1 MNFVVSSGM
10 CMSAIAQNF
19 ILALAEERCLSSS
32 ELEVFLPAVEGKPPN
47 AIAKELGISAEAVR
61 KRLSE
66 VYKKFQ
72 VSGGG
77 PGKLTKLQQVIES
90 AYQASS
96 QPGKPTASKR
106 QDWGEAPS
114 IRSNFYGRETELSKL
129 KQWIV
134 GERCRLV
141 ALLGMG
147 GIGKTALSVKLA
159 AEVQANFDYFI
170 WRTLR
175 NAPPIQEML
184 ANLIRF
190 FSDEQKMNLPETVNA
205 KVTLLINYLREHRCL
220 LVLDN
225 AETILQG
232 GMSIASSQEARA
244 GYYKEG
250 YEDYGQLLRRIGE
263 EPHQSCLVITSRE
276 KPKEFAP
283 LEGETSPVRT
293 ISLAGVGE
301 TEGQEILKDKSLFGS
316 QQNWV
321 ELVKN
326 YSGNPLA
333 LKLVAETIRE
343 LFSGDIAAFLDAGEI
358 IFGDTRNL
366 LDQQF
371 ERTSEL
377 EKEIIYWLAIKREPV
392 SLEELLDDIVR
403 PLTKREL
410 LEALESLRRRSLI
423 EKSDALFTLQPVVM
437 EYITESIIEQICQ
450 EITTDK
456 IALFMSHALMG
467 ATVKDYVRDIQIR
480 LILQPIIE
488 RLLNLLRT
496 QTNIEDKLTQILE
509 PLRDKFI
516 VKPGYAGSNVLNLL
530 SQLQT
535 DLTGYD
541 FSNLDVRQAYL
552 QNVNL
557 HQVSFAHSDLTR
569 SVFAKNFA
577 TVLSVAFSRDG
588 KLLATGDANGEIR
601 LWRVANGQQLLLYQE
616 HTNKVWS
623 VAFSA
628 DGTTLVSGCED
639 QTVKIWDVHSG
650 ECLKTLLG
658 HTDRIWSVAFSS
670 QGHIIASASE
680 DQTVKI
686 WDIHS
691 GKCLKTLA
699 DHINGVRSVAFS
711 PNGITLVSGSK
722 DQTAKIWDVY
732 SGECLKTLLGHTDRI
747 WSVAFSPQGHTIASA
762 SDDKTVRLWD
772 ADTGKCLKTL
782 TGHTNWVWSVDYN
795 PKGDIIVSG
804 SDDQTVRLWDVNTG
818 KCLKT
823 LQGHTD
829 RIWSVAF
836 SPDNRTIASTSD
848 DQTVKLWDGYSGRCL
863 RTLKGYT
870 NWVWSIAFSP
880 DGQILASASDDHTVR
895 LWDVETGKCLKILK
909 GHTNGVRSVA
919 FSPDGQIL
927 ASASDDQTIRLWDAK
942 TARCLKILKR
952 HSNWVWSI
960 AFSPNG
966 QILASAS
973 DDQTVKLWNV
983 NTGKCFKT
991 LSADTNRIWFVA
1003 FSPQGDILA
1012 GASEDRTVKLWRVNT
1027 DESLESLEGHTNW
1040 VRSVAFSPKGDILAS
1055 ASEDHT
1061 VRLWKTSTDK
1071 RLEPLEPPLQE
1082 HTDKV
1087 RAVAFSPQGY
1097 KITDKQDQASCIL
1110 ASAGDDNTVKIWDVN
1125 TGKCL
1130 KTLEGHTKRI
1140 WSVVF
1145 SPDGRIIASG
1155 GEDET
1160 VRLWSMETGKCLKI
1174 FSIHKPYKDMDIT
1187 GSIGLTAA
1195 QKNTLK
1201 ALGAVEKAEKT

>member
-1 MNFVVSSGM
+1 
-10 CMSAIAQNF
+10 MSEIPEGF
-19 ILALAEERCLSSS
+19 ILALAQEHCLSSS
-32 ELEVFLPAVEGKPPN
+32 ELEVLLYGIQDKSPN
-47 AIAKELGISAEAVR
+47 AIAIELGISAEAVR

-77 PGKLTKLQQVIES
+77 PGKLTKLQQVIEN

-96 QPGKPTASKR
+96 QTVKPIAVKR

-114 IRSNFYGRETELSKL
+114 IRGVFYGREAELSKL
-129 KQWIV
+129 KQWV
-134 GERCRLV
+134 VEDNCRLL

-147 GIGKTALSVKLA
+147 GIGKTTLSVKLA
-159 AEVQANFDYFI
+159 DEVQENFEYFI

-190 FSDEQKMNLPETVNA
+190 LSDERETNLPETVNGR
-205 KVTLLINYLREHRCL
+205 VTLLIKYLREHRCL
-220 LVLDN
+220 IILDN
-225 AETILQG
+225 AETILQ
-232 GMSIASSQEARA
+232 ASLQEARA

-250 YEDYGQLLRRIGE
+250 YEGYGQLLRRLGE

-283 LEGETSPVRT
+283 LEGEASPVRT
-293 ISLAGVGE
+293 MSVAGVGE

-316 QQNWV
+316 QQNWAKLI
-321 ELVKN
+321 EN

-333 LKLVAETIRE
+333 LKLVSETIRE
-343 LFSGDIAAFLDAGEI
+343 LFGGDIAAFLDEGEI

-371 ERTSEL
+371 ERASEF

-403 PLTKREL
+403 PLSKREL
-410 LEALESLRRRSLI
+410 LEALKSLRRRSLI
-423 EKSDALFTLQPVVM
+423 EKSAALFTLQPVVM
-437 EYITESIIEQICQ
+437 EYITESIIEQVCQ
-450 EITTDK
+450 EITTGK
-456 IALFMSHALMG
+456 IALFMSHGLMG

-480 LILQPIIE
+480 LILKPIRE
-488 RLLNLLRT
+488 RLLSLFLSK
-496 QTNIEDKLTQILE
+496 TNIEDKLTQILE

-516 VKPGYAGSNVLNLL
+516 IKPGYAGSNVLHLL
-530 SQLQT
+530 CQLQT
-535 DLTGYD
+535 DLTSYD
-541 FSNLDVRQAYL
+541 FSHLAVRQAYL

-557 HQVSFAHSDLTR
+557 HQVSFAYSDLTR

-577 TVLSVAFSRDG
+577 TVLSVTFSRNG
-588 KLLATGDANGEIR
+588 QLLATGDANGEIR
-601 LWRVANGQQLLLYQE
+601 LWRVINGQQLLLYQG

-623 VAFSA
+623 IAFNAS
-628 DGTTLVSGCED
+628 GTTLISGSED
-639 QTVKIWDVHSG
+639 QTLKIWDVQSG

-658 HTDRIWSVAFSS
+658 HTDRIWSVAFSP
-670 QGHIIASASE
+670 QGHTIASASE

-686 WDIHS
+686 WDVQS
-691 GKCLKTLA
+691 GECLKTLSS
-699 DHINGVRSVAFS
+699 HLNGVRSVDYS
-711 PNGITLVSGSK
+711 PDGTTLVSGSK
-722 DQTAKIWDVY
+722 DQTVKIWDVQ

-762 SDDKTVRLWD
+762 SDDQTVKLWD
-772 ADTGKCLKTL
+772 VDTGECLKTL
-782 TGHTNWVWSVDYN
+782 SGHTNWVWSVDYS
-795 PKGDIIVSG
+795 PQGEIIVSG

-823 LQGHTD
+823 LPGHTD

-836 SPDNRTIASTSD
+836 SPQGRTIASTSD
-848 DQTVKLWDGYSGRCL
+848 DQTVKLWDAATGRCL
-863 RTLKGYT
+863 KTLKGYT
-870 NWVWSIAFSP
+870 NWVWCVAFSP
-880 DGQILASASDDHTVR
+880 NAPILASANDDYTVR
-895 LWDVETGKCLKILK
+895 LWDINTGQCLKTLQ

-927 ASASDDQTIRLWDAK
+927 ASASDDQTIKLWNAK
-942 TARCLKILKR
+942 TGICLHTLKG
-952 HSNWVWSI
+952 HTNWVWSI
-960 AFSPNG
+960 VFSPNG

-973 DDQTVKLWNV
+973 DDQTVKLWDV

-991 LSADTNRIWFVA
+991 LSEDINRIWFIA
-1003 FSPQGDILA
+1003 FSPKGDILA
-1012 GASEDRTVKLWRVNT
+1012 GASEDHTVKLWNVST
-1027 DESLESLEGHTNW
+1027 GESLKPLQGHTNW
-1040 VRSVAFSPKGDILAS
+1040 VRSVAFSPRGDILAS

-1061 VRLWKTSTDK
+1061 VRLWKANKDQ
-1071 RLEPLEPPLQE
+1071 RLEPLEPPLRA

-1087 RAVAFSPQGY
+1087 RAIAFSPRSYATTNESEQPSY
-1097 KITDKQDQASCIL
+1097 IL
-1110 ASAGDDNTVKIWDVN
+1110 ASAGDDHTVKIWDVT
-1125 TGKCL
+1125 TGQCL
-1130 KTLEGHTKRI
+1130 QSLQGHIKRI

-1145 SPDGRIIASG
+1145 SPNGQFLASG

-1160 VRLWSMETGKCLKI
+1160 VRIWNADTGECLKI
-1174 FSIHKPYKDMDIT
+1174 FSIPKPYKDMDIT

-1195 QKNTLK
+1195 QKVTLK
-1201 ALGAVEKAEKT
+1201 ALGAVEEV